1 MGNSA
6 SALPYTIGDETHP
19 STRPGSY
26 GFSMHSGERK
36 SDSMP
41 VTVFK
46 GAKSTMAKEPLVKTS
61 SDPTMVEIFPALH
74 HYSKLKKL
82 MHPHILRV
90 YATLDTDFP
99 NGDEGTAGNGAKG
112 SSAVKNGNSSKGSYT
127 DAMNPNSLS
136 ALEQTPTTGELIIVT
151 EPVITLQDYLAQL
164 SECTVMSDQQ
174 KQHAIAWGIYSI
186 IQALTFLHT
195 TVKVAHGNIC
205 EHAIYVTPAGDFK
218 LSSLQLLTSVG
229 INDGA
234 TGPTPHFRHFERDV
248 TPLQYRSP
256 ERIEGRWDA
265 ISTSPIHA
273 MDSYSLGVF
282 ITNLYAHDGAG
293 TYGQLPA
300 KLEKAMMRLKT
311 KNVST
316 RPRVLPLTKC
326 PVFANDYIK
335 TQLFLS
341 EIATQPNEA
350 KISFYKGLID
360 LLNRKTIAP
369 SVAEFKILPLL
380 RDTLMQLVTADM
392 GLTQEINKR
401 ECLAILP
408 PLFYISAQEY
418 KDNDTMGV
426 DKEKQQGFFQ
436 KEIGPLLHHLFRV
449 NDRAVRGALLS
460 RMQFFA
466 ANLDAP
472 MLNSAVFEPMCSG
485 FSDSSSALRELTL
498 KSAIALVSVLTT
510 ANLEKLT
517 RYLVRLQSDPENGI
531 RTNTVIFIGKVSPN
545 LSDMTRSKLI
555 LPAFVR
561 SMSDPFYPCRLAGL
575 RSMSACRKYFDEKAL
590 ATDVLP
596 AISPSLVDN
605 VEEVRMVAF
614 TVMEEFLT
622 ILREYGEVLGEEERR
637 RNLLEKSGVTVNGS
651 STNSGSSSSNV
662 GQLNNGQAGPAA
674 SSNSGYLSG
683 LGSWAS
689 SKMVSST
696 QPSAPTPAMAPM
708 NMSTAAT
715 PNGTL
720 EKKAQSLKQPE
731 MKPMP
736 TFSSFSLND
745 AKIGGNTDGWS
756 DEDDDD
762 NMGSSNTYANDSSV
776 VIPTFDDDDDDD
788 DFMKEFEKKPT
799 IRPRSTLGSM
809 NSGSSLKKFGQAT
822 KTLGGVKK
830 LSLDSALDEGWD
842 DF

>member
-6 SALPYTIGDETHP
+6 SALPYTIGDETQP
-19 STRPGSY
+19 STRQGAY
-26 GFSMHSGERK
+26 GFSMHAGERK
-36 SDSMP
+36 SDGMP

-46 GAKSTMAKEPLVKTS
+46 GSKSTMAKEPLVKTC
-61 SDPTMVEIFPALH
+61 SDPSMVQIFPALH
-74 HYSKLKKL
+74 HYAKLKRL
-82 MHPHILRV
+82 IHPHILRV

-99 NGDEGTAGNGAKG
+99 NGDEGSAGAAG
-112 SSAVKNGNSSKGSYT
+112 SSSSTKPSYNDT
-127 DAMNPNSLS
+127 MNPSNLS
-136 ALEQTPTTGELIIVT
+136 VLEQTPTTGELIIVT
-151 EPVITLQDYLAQL
+151 EPVITLEEYLTQL
-164 SECTVMSDQQ
+164 SESTTMSDQQ
-174 KQHAIAWGIYSI
+174 KQHAISWGVYSI

-205 EHAIYVTPAGDFK
+205 PHAIYVTPAGDFK

-248 TPLQYRSP
+248 TPLEYRSP

-265 ISTSPIHA
+265 ISTSPLHA

-293 TYGQLPA
+293 TYGQLPS

-316 RPRVLPLTKC
+316 RPRVLPLVKC

-341 EIATQPNEA
+341 EFATEPSDA

-360 LLNRKTIAP
+360 LLNRKTITHC
-369 SVAEFKILPLL
+369 VAEYKILPLL
-380 RDTLMQLVTADM
+380 RDTLMQLMSTDV

-408 PLFYISAQEY
+408 PLFFISAQEY
-418 KDNDTMGV
+418 KDNDSMGIGN
-426 DKEKQQGFFQ
+426 DKGLFQ

-466 ANLDAP
+466 ANLDPAT
-472 MLNSAVFEPMCSG
+472 LNSAVFEPMCSG
-485 FSDSSSALRELTL
+485 FTDSSAPLRELTL
-498 KSAIALVSVLTT
+498 KSAIALVSVLTA

-517 RYLVRLQSDPENGI
+517 RYLVRMQSDPENGI

-545 LSDMTRSKLI
+545 LSEMTRSKLI

-575 RSMSACRKYFDEKAL
+575 RAMSACRKYFDEKAL
-590 ATDVLP
+590 ATDVIP
-596 AISPSLVDN
+596 AISPSLVDS

-614 TVMEEFLT
+614 SVMEEFLT

-637 RNLLEKSGVTVNGS
+637 RKMLEKSGVAMDGTS
-651 STNSGSSSSNV
+651 STSQTMTSSGSAGKLNGTAPASTSSSS
-662 GQLNNGQAGPAA
+662 
-674 SSNSGYLSG
+674 YLSG
-683 LGSWAS
+683 FGSWAS
-689 SKMVSST
+689 SKIMSST
-696 QPSAPTPAMAPM
+696 EPTPTGTTSNAPAMAPM
-708 NMSTAAT
+708 SMSTAAT
-715 PNGTL
+715 PNGTI
-720 EKKAQSLKQPE
+720 EKKAQSLQSIEK
-731 MKPMP
+731 KPAP

-745 AKIGGNTDGWS
+745 ANIGGNTDGWS

-762 NMGSSNTYANDSSV
+762 NMASNHNPNDSSV
-776 VIPTFDDDDDDD
+776 VIPTFDDDDD

-799 IRPRSTLGSM
+799 IRPRSTLGI
-809 NSGSSLKKFGQAT
+809 NGSSTAT
-822 KTLGGVKK
+822 KVGLSGTSSLGGVKK
-830 LSLDSALDEGWD
+830 LSLSNDGLDGWD